1 MNSIPAK
8 LDAEN
13 LASENM
19 YLYPLSITQKKK
31 TFHYALTTDKQYLYK
46 GKKKRVMVNNI
57 THYQ

>member
-31 TFHYALTTDKQYLYK
+31 
-46 GKKKRVMVNNI
+46 NI
-57 THYQ
+57 SLCFNYR

>member
-31 TFHYALTTDKQYLYK
+31 TFHYALTTDK
-46 GKKKRVMVNNI
+46 
-57 THYQ
+57 